1 MLIER
6 LKERFGSAIL
16 AAESARDEET
26 IVVDRDRA
34 HEVMQMLHDDPA
46 LSFNFLSDL
55 TAVDWLER
63 NSALRRGLS
72 LRSLTHGHRL
82 RVKIGVDGTDPWV
95 HSVALIWKAA
105 DWLERECYDMFGIRF
120 EGHPDLRRI
129 LLYDSFVGHP
139 LRKDYPYNRRQPLV
153 EEVDPV
159 IHPRQPSR

>member
-6 LKERFGSAIL
+6 LKERYGSAIL

-26 IVVDRDRA
+26 IVIDRDRA
-34 HEVMQMLHDDPA
+34 HEVLQMLHDDPA

-55 TAVDWLER
+55 TAVDWPER
-63 NSALRRGLS
+63 TPRFDVVYHM
-72 LRSLTHGHRL
+72 RSLTHGHRL

-95 HSVALIWKAA
+95 HSVALVWKAA

>member
-6 LKERFGSAIL
+6 LKERYGSAIL

-26 IVVDRDRA
+26 IVIDRDRA

-55 TAVDWLER
+55 TAVDWPER
-63 NSALRRGLS
+63 TPRFDVVYH

-95 HSVALIWKAA
+95 HSVALVWKAA